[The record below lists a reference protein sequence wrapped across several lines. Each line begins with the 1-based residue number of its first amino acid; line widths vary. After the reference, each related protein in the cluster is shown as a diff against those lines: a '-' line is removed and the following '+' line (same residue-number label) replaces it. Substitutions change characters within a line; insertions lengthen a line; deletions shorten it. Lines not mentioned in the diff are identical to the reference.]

1 MAPMKRIF
9 CLLLCVLCLVGWGS
23 AQPSGR
29 ILLNDGWRFHLGDA
43 SPEDSLRLSYA
54 QLKPWLLPTA
64 NPLLPEDRR
73 HVRPSEE
80 PDGGPFADPA
90 FDDSAWRQL
99 DLPHDWGIEGPFRQ
113 EYLGETGK
121 LAWWGQAW
129 YRKSVYVDAADLG
142 KRFFLELD
150 GAMSFSTVWCNG
162 RLVGGWPYGY
172 TSYRIDLTSAL
183 EPGENTLAIR
193 LDNPPESSRWYPGGG
208 IYRNVWLTKSD
219 PVGLA
224 WWGTYVTTPHV
235 SSDRASVNL
244 RIELRNN
251 GPEPASVTVTTELFV
266 LGPDGAAVGD
276 VLDCTDTRIEALRDG
291 QTLVQTFV
299 VDTPRLWSPAHPD
312 RYLAVTT
319 VRCGERIT
327 ECYSTPFGIRRAEFT
342 HEGFFLNGERMMLQG
357 VCLHHDLGALGTA
370 INRSALIRQLRILR
384 EMGANAIR
392 TAHNP
397 PAPELLEL
405 CDSMGL
411 LVLDEFTDTWR
422 IPKKPNGYALLF
434 DDWWEADFTAMIRR
448 DRNHPSVIAWS
459 IGNETGEQWH
469 PQTYGIARQLTDLA
483 HREDPSRPTTFGS
496 NYWLAASNE
505 FRHTVDLFGFNYK
518 PMLYAAFCR
527 DNPFQPF
534 LGSETAS
541 CISTRGFYVFPL
553 SDDKSQGRA
562 DFQVSSYDRSAPDW
576 STPPDAEFEG
586 LDRNPTAAGEFVW
599 TGFDYLGEPTP
610 YNDDYT
616 VLENFSDPEARARA
630 AEELARLGRL
640 RIPSRSSYFG
650 IVDLAGFPK
659 DRYYLYQ
666 SRWRPDLPMAHILP
680 HWTWPGRE
688 GAVTPVHVY
697 TSGDA
702 AELFVNGRSQGV
714 RRKGPFEYR
723 LRWDSVRYE
732 PGEVRVVTW
741 RNGTLWAESRVET
754 AGKAAFV
761 ELASDRPT
769 MRADGEDLLFV
780 TAKITD
786 REGRFVP
793 QAAVRLD
800 FSVEGPVRIVAT
812 DNGDPTSHAPFR
824 SSSLKTF
831 NGLALV
837 ILRSTGEPGE
847 VRLKVRGDDVA
858 PANLRLL
865 AE

>member
-1 MAPMKRIF
+1 MKRIV
-9 CLLLCVLCLVGWGS
+9 CLSLWGLCLTGWAM

-29 ILLNDGWRFHLGDA
+29 IRLNDGWRFHLGDA
-43 SPEDSLRLSYA
+43 SAEDSLRLSYD
-54 QLKPWLLPTA
+54 QLKPWLLPTS

-73 HVRPSEE
+73 HVRPSGK

-113 EYLGETGK
+113 EYPGETGK

-129 YRKSVYVDAADLG
+129 YRRPLYVDASDLE
-142 KRFFLELD
+142 KRIFLELD
-150 GAMSFSTVWCNG
+150 GAMSYSTVWCNG
-162 RLVGGWPYGY
+162 HLVGGWPYGY
-172 TSYRIDLTSAL
+172 TSYRVDLTSAL
-183 EPGENTLAIR
+183 VPGRNMLAIR

-219 PVGLA
+219 PVGIAL
-224 WWGTYVTTPHV
+224 WGTFLTTPHV
-235 SSDRASVNL
+235 SVDRASVNL
-244 RIELRNN
+244 RVMLRNE
-251 GPEPASVTVTTELFV
+251 GSDTPCVRVTTELFV
-266 LGPDGAAVGD
+266 LGPDGAVVGG
-276 VLDCTDTRIEALRDG
+276 VLDSTDTRIEALRDE

-299 VDTPRLWSPAHPD
+299 VDTPRLWSPASPD
-312 RYLAVTT
+312 RYVAVTT
-319 VRCGERIT
+319 VRCEDRIAERYFT
-327 ECYSTPFGIRRAEFT
+327 RFGIRRAEFT

-370 INRSALIRQLRILR
+370 LNRSALIRQLRILR

-576 STPPDAEFEG
+576 STPPDTEFEG

-616 VLENFSDPEARARA
+616 VLENFSDPETRARA

-666 SRWRPDLPMAHILP
+666 ARWRPELPMAHILP

-697 TSGDA
+697 TSGDT

-741 RNGTLWAESRVET
+741 RNGTPWAESRVET
-754 AGKAAFV
+754 AGEAAFV
-761 ELASDRPT
+761 ELVSDRPT

-793 QAAVRLD
+793 QAAVLLD
-800 FSVEGPVRIVAT
+800 FSVEGSARIVAS
-812 DNGDPTSHAPFR
+812 DNGDPTSHASFR
-824 SSSLKTF
+824 SSSVRTF

-837 ILRSTGEPGE
+837 ILRSTGESGE

>member
-1 MAPMKRIF
+1 M
-9 CLLLCVLCLVGWGS
+9 
-23 AQPSGR
+23 
-29 ILLNDGWRFHLGDA
+29 
-43 SPEDSLRLSYA
+43 
-54 QLKPWLLPTA
+54 
-64 NPLLPEDRR
+64 
-73 HVRPSEE
+73 
-80 PDGGPFADPA
+80 
-90 FDDSAWRQL
+90 
-99 DLPHDWGIEGPFRQ
+99 
-113 EYLGETGK
+113 
-121 LAWWGQAW
+121 
-129 YRKSVYVDAADLG
+129 
-142 KRFFLELD
+142 
-150 GAMSFSTVWCNG
+150 
-162 RLVGGWPYGY
+162 
-172 TSYRIDLTSAL
+172 
-183 EPGENTLAIR
+183 
-193 LDNPPESSRWYPGGG
+193 
-208 IYRNVWLTKSD
+208 
-219 PVGLA
+219 
-224 WWGTYVTTPHV
+224 
-235 SSDRASVNL
+235 
-244 RIELRNN
+244 
-251 GPEPASVTVTTELFV
+251 
-266 LGPDGAAVGD
+266 
-276 VLDCTDTRIEALRDG
+276 
-291 QTLVQTFV
+291 
-299 VDTPRLWSPAHPD
+299 
-312 RYLAVTT
+312 AVTT
-319 VRCGERIT
+319 VRCEDRIAERYFT
-327 ECYSTPFGIRRAEFT
+327 RFGIRRAEFT

-370 INRSALIRQLRILR
+370 LNRSALIRQLRILR

-434 DDWWEADFTAMIRR
+434 DDWSEADLTAMIRR

-469 PQTYGIARQLTDLA
+469 PQTYGVARQLTDLA

-505 FRHTVDLFGFNYK
+505 FRHMVDLFGFNYK
-518 PMLYAAFCR
+518 PMLYEAFCR
-527 DNPFQPF
+527 NNPFQPF

-553 SDDKSQGRA
+553 IDDKSQGRA
-562 DFQVSSYDRSAPDW
+562 DFQVSSYDRSSPDW
-576 STPPDAEFEG
+576 STPPDTEFEG

-616 VLENFSDPEARARA
+616 VLENFSDPETRARA

-666 SRWRPDLPMAHILP
+666 ARWRPELPMAHILP

-702 AELFVNGRSQGV
+702 AELFVNDRSQGV

-824 SSSLKTF
+824 SSSVKTF

>member
-1 MAPMKRIF
+1 MKRIV
-9 CLLLCVLCLVGWGS
+9 CLLLWGLCLTGWAT

-29 ILLNDGWRFHLGDA
+29 IRLNDGWRFHLGDA
-43 SPEDSLRLSYA
+43 SAADSLRLSYDR
-54 QLKPWLLPTA
+54 LKPWLLPTS
-64 NPLLPEDRR
+64 NPLLAEGCR
-73 HVRPSEE
+73 HVRPAGH

-90 FDDSAWRQL
+90 FDDGSWRQL

-113 EYLGETGK
+113 EYPGETGK

-129 YRKSVYVDAADLG
+129 YRRSLYVDAADLG

-172 TSYRIDLTSAL
+172 TSYRIDLTPAL

-219 PVGLA
+219 PVGVA
-224 WWGTYVTTPHV
+224 WWGTFVTTPHV
-235 SSDRASVNL
+235 SADRASVNL

-251 GPEPASVTVTTELFV
+251 GPEPASVTVTTELFL
-266 LGPDGAAVGD
+266 LGTGGTALGEAVD
-276 VLDCTDTRIEALRDG
+276 RSEARIEAMRDG
-291 QTLVQTFV
+291 QRLVQTFV
-299 VDTPRLWSPAHPD
+299 VNRPRLWSPEHPD

-319 VRCGERIT
+319 VRCGGRIT

-342 HEGFFLNGERMMLQG
+342 HEGFFLNGERVQLQG
-357 VCLHHDLGALGTA
+357 VCLHHDLGALGA
-370 INRSALIRQLRILR
+370 AVNRSALVRQLRILR

-397 PAPELLEL
+397 PTPELLEL

-527 DNPFQPF
+527 NDPFQPF

-576 STPPDAEFEG
+576 STPPDVEFEG

-780 TAKITD
+780 TAKMTD
-786 REGRFVP
+786 RKGRFVP
-793 QAAVRLD
+793 QAMNRID
-800 FSVEGPVRIVAT
+800 FSVEGPARIVAT

-824 SSSLKTF
+824 SSSVKTF

-847 VRLKVRGDDVA
+847 IRLEARSRGVGTA
-858 PANLRLL
+858 RLTL
-865 AE
+865 KAE